1 MLPEGWKNVQLGEIS
16 KVTGG
21 KRLPKGGVL
30 VSHDTGYP
38 YIRVTD
44 MLDGGVCISNI
55 KYVPENLSKSIE
67 KYRIFKDDL
76 FITVAGTIG
85 VIGSI
90 PDELNGANLTE
101 NADRISEIKANKI
114 FLMEFLRS
122 PFIQSYIE
130 NVKTNNAQPKLALEQ
145 IRTFPILLPPL
156 PEQKKI
162 AAILSTWD
170 RAIEGTEKLLANSQQ
185 QKKALMQ
192 QLLTGKKRLP
202 GFSGEWEKTNIGNI
216 AKEISIRN
224 KNRKDYPVI
233 SCTKTKG
240 FVDSLS
246 FFNKKVYSDDLSG
259 YKIISRN
266 QIGFPSNHVE
276 EGSIGLQNLH
286 DNAIVSPIYTIF
298 SMEENADPLFV
309 FAVLKTDH
317 YRQIFAAATN
327 SSVDR
332 RGSLR
337 WSAFSQ
343 IKINL
348 PSLPEQKAIAAVLT
362 TADEEITALESDLSR
377 LRQEKK
383 ALMQQLLT
391 GKRRVKVD

>member
-21 KRLPKGGVL
+21 KRLPKGGML

-44 MLDGGVCISNI
+44 MLDGGACISNI
-55 KYVPENLSKSIE
+55 KYVPENLSKAIE

-202 GFSGEWEKTNIGNI
+202 GFTGEWKLSTLAACCKPQQWTTISSKDLTFSGFPVYGANGFIGYFSEYNHEEDTVTVTCRGSTCGTVSLI
-216 AKEISIRN
+216 KGPSYITGNSMCLDQVK
-224 KNRKDYPVI
+224 KNCSHIYLYYYLNHRGLKD
-233 SCTKTKG
+233 
-240 FVDSLS
+240 
-246 FFNKKVYSDDLSG
+246 
-259 YKIISRN
+259 IISGSAQP
-266 QIGFPSNHVE
+266 QIVGK
-276 EGSIGLQNLH
+276 
-286 DNAIVSPIYTIF
+286 AIQKVS
-298 SMEENADPLFV
+298 V
-309 FAVLKTDH
+309 
-317 YRQIFAAATN
+317 R
-327 SSVDR
+327 
-332 RGSLR
+332 
-337 WSAFSQ
+337 
-343 IKINL
+343 L
-348 PSLPEQKAIAAVLT
+348 PPFPEQKAIAAVLT
-362 TADEEITALESDLSR
+362 TADEEITSIESDLSR

-391 GKRRVKVD
+391 GKRRVTVD